1 MCVAGVTFGD
11 IYLHLAWPAWHLL
24 HLAAMNVPCA
34 WQAWHLM
41 TLTFHLRGRRGI
53 WRHLP
58 AFGVAGVALGDIYL
72 RLAWHAWHLLHLHNF
87 HTISFTHNFV
97 TVSFT
102 HHLSH
107 TIFHTLFVGLSF
119 THNFHTDR
127 LSHTTLSHTSLFVTH
142 HLSHTTLSHT
152 TLHIQQFLLL
162 DPPPPP
168 LSFLPSPSRYNVCH
182 SLLEET
188 GVTMGYF
195 G

>member
-1 MCVAGVTFGD
+1 MAGETFGD
-11 IYLHLAWPAWHLL
+11 IYLRLARQAWHLL

-34 WQAWHLM
+34 WQAWYLM
-41 TLTFHLRGRRGI
+41 TLTFHLRGRCGI

-58 AFGVAGVALGDIYL
+58 AFGVARVALVA
-72 RLAWHAWHLLHLHNF
+72 LAQLSHILF
-87 HTISFTHNFV
+87 HTQLCNTLFHTP
-97 TVSFT
+97 SFT

-107 TIFHTLFVGLSF
+107 TFCRTLSF

-127 LSHTTLSHTSLFVTH
+127 LSHTTLSHTSIFVTH

-168 LSFLPSPSRYNVCH
+168 LSFLPSLSRYNVWH